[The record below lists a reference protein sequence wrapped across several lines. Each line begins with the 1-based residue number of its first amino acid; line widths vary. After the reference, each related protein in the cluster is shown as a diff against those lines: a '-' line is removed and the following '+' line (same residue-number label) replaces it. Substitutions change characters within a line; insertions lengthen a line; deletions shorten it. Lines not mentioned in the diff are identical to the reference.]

1 MATAKKKTKEQ
12 PPGPPPVKNRV
23 RHYRKK
29 VLAISKVELAGYC
42 RMSDRTIYRV
52 EQEVERF
59 KAETYYAILNGINK
73 ALKERSDAEITFE
86 DLFPGLE
93 KP

>member
-1 MATAKKKTKEQ
+1 
-12 PPGPPPVKNRV
+12 
-23 RHYRKK
+23 
-29 VLAISKVELAGYC
+29 
-42 RMSDRTIYRV
+42 MSDRTIYRV

-73 ALKERSDAEITFE
+73 ALKERGDAEITFE
-86 DLFPGLE
+86 ELFPGLE